1 MPYRRRAGYPRR
13 QLGESRRRFMRDNA
27 LLLTAFG
34 LCVATAIW
42 AVHFALDGYL
52 LGLAQGLSA
61 AFVFGAVRLLQLG
74 ASGSMNQL
82 TGAWGEDMTRDI
94 LSTARRRRW
103 IHGHVD
109 NIEVQGGDIDHLVAT
124 SRGWLAIDSK
134 WHGATARRSVII
146 GDAASARRAAW
157 KARSVLRSLGLAPEV
172 TPLVVVW
179 GGLKRAIPNGQ
190 CAVDGVVVLAGYEL
204 KRYLRS
210 LPSGGLDEGPSRRG
224 AAGAPEIRERVRPQ
238 DFPGRDRKLQTQPR
252 ASRRRS
258 SA

>member
-1 MPYRRRAGYPRR
+1 MPHRRRAGYPRR
-13 QLGESRRRFMRDNA
+13 QLSESRRRFMRDNA

-61 AFVFGAVRLLQLG
+61 AFVFGAVHLLQLG

-82 TGAWGEDMTRDI
+82 TGAWGEDMTRDV
-94 LSTARRRRW
+94 LSTARQRRW

-134 WHGATARRSVII
+134 WHGASARRSVII

-157 KARSVLRSLGLAPEV
+157 KARSVLRSLGPAPEV

-190 CAVDGVVVLAGYEL
+190 CAVDGVVVLAGYQL
-204 KRYLRS
+204 KKYLRS
-210 LPSGGLDEGPSRRG
+210 LPPGELNEGPSQRG
-224 AAGAPEIRERVRPQ
+224 AAGASGISGARATAG
-238 DFPGRDRKLQTQPR
+238 FPCRDRKIPVPAPR
-252 ASRRRS
+252 I
-258 SA
+258 